1 MSEKKRD
8 WIKWGVIINF
18 IMLIVVLFS
27 LFNISIPLPSFAKV
41 EHTICTLE
49 EPISPEILPALKIS
63 PLYYIEL
70 IVKPPY
76 DLNYGDTLK
85 FSIKTSDKGKK
96 PIEEP
101 EFRIFLVD
109 SIGNVRGVYP
119 SQAVNLI
126 KSNSTNLLLINDDIE
141 KESKSTINFNF
152 KMPSEDQ
159 KVMGDWKIF
168 VYLFD
173 KSNGALVAYNV
184 CEFTVVSETEPTEIL
199 IRVGLTLMLF
209 ALFAIIPI
217 SIIFLSNR
225 IIRKYIKKRHNNE
238 KDKDDKEKK

>member
-18 IMLIVVLFS
+18 IMLIVVIFG

-63 PLYYIEL
+63 PLYYTEL

-152 KMPSEDQ
+152 KMPSKDQ
-159 KVMGDWKIF
+159 KVIGDWKIF

-173 KSNGALVAYNV
+173 KSNGVLVAYNV
-184 CEFTVVSETEPTEIL
+184 CEFTVSETEPTEKLIQMGVQVIL
-199 IRVGLTLMLF
+199 VLLILMTIIEIIKRLF
-209 ALFAIIPI
+209 
-217 SIIFLSNR
+217 IIF
-225 IIRKYIKKRHNNE
+225 
-238 KDKDDKEKK
+238 

>member
-18 IMLIVVLFS
+18 IMLIVVLFG
-27 LFNISIPLPSFAKV
+27 LFNISIPLPSFAKA
-41 EHTICTLE
+41 EHTIRTLE

-119 SQAVNLI
+119 SQAVNL
-126 KSNSTNLLLINDDIE
+126 KSNSTNLLLVNDDIE

-159 KVMGDWKIF
+159 KVIGDWKIF

-173 KSNGALVAYNV
+173 KSNGVLVAYNV
-184 CEFTVVSETEPTEIL
+184 CEFTVVSETEPTEKL
-199 IRVGLTLMLF
+199 IQMGVTAMLL
-209 ALFAIIPI
+209 AAI
-217 SIIFLSNR
+217 SLSTIE
-225 IIRKYIKKRHNNE
+225 IIRIYIKRRHNNE
-238 KDKDDKEKK
+238 KDKDNKENK

>member
-1 MSEKKRD
+1 
-8 WIKWGVIINF
+8 
-18 IMLIVVLFS
+18 MLIVILFG
-27 LFNISIPLPSFAKV
+27 LFNISIPLPSSAKV
-41 EHTICTLE
+41 EHAICTLE

-119 SQAVNLI
+119 SQVVNLI
-126 KSNSTNLLLINDDIE
+126 KSNSTNLLLVNDDIK

-152 KMPSEDQ
+152 KMPSDDQ

-173 KSNGALVAYNV
+173 KSNGVLVAYNV
-184 CEFTVVSETEPTEIL
+184 CEFTVVSETEPTELL
-199 IRVGLTLMLF
+199 IQVVLLVMSMILF
-209 ALFAIIPI
+209 AVIPI
-217 SIIFLSNR
+217 SIIG
-225 IIRKYIKKRHNNE
+225 IIGIIGKYIKKRHNNE
-238 KDKDDKEKK
+238 KDNKEKK

>member
-1 MSEKKRD
+1 
-8 WIKWGVIINF
+8 
-18 IMLIVVLFS
+18 MLIVILFG
-27 LFNISIPLPSFAKV
+27 LFNISIPLPSSAKV
-41 EHTICTLE
+41 EH
-49 EPISPEILPALKIS
+49 A
-63 PLYYIEL
+63 
-70 IVKPPY
+70 PY

-119 SQAVNLI
+119 SQVVNLI
-126 KSNSTNLLLINDDIE
+126 KSNSTNLLLVNDDIK

-152 KMPSEDQ
+152 KMPSDDQ

-173 KSNGALVAYNV
+173 KSNGVLVAYNV
-184 CEFTVVSETEPTEIL
+184 CEFTVVSETEPTELL
-199 IRVGLTLMLF
+199 IQVVLLVMSMILF
-209 ALFAIIPI
+209 AVIPI
-217 SIIFLSNR
+217 SIIG
-225 IIRKYIKKRHNNE
+225 IIGIIGKYIKKRHNNE
-238 KDKDDKEKK
+238 KDNKEKK